1 MKEPTPLLSI
11 VLILVASVFGATGT
25 FLYKTGAAHA
35 TETGVSGLSLAT
47 EPRIL
52 GGVGSYLVVM
62 VLFVSA
68 FKNGGAMS
76 VLYPLYATTF
86 ILGALISMAAFGTPI
101 RPPNLAGMGMLIVGM
116 HLMGR

>member
-1 MKEPTPLLSI
+1 M
-11 VLILVASVFGATGT
+11 LI
-25 FLYKTGAAHA
+25 
-35 TETGVSGLSLAT
+35 

-62 VLFVSA
+62 VLFVAA
-68 FKNGGAMS
+68 FKNGGALS

-86 ILGALISMAAFGTPI
+86 IIGALISLAAFGTPI
-101 RPPNLAGMGMLIVGM
+101 RLPNLAGMALLVAGM